1 MFDISFADKIS
12 RAYTRSC
19 KALCHELDI
28 PQTAFDILMF
38 LANHPEYKSARD
50 IVEVRRI
57 KANLVSINVDR
68 LVQEGLLVRCEVAHD
83 HMTDMS
89 TQEEENNS
97 TPVRRQSSLIIEEIK
112 DMGGA
117 GRFATWKSPANMAMA
132 YAATD
137 YAFGVAEGTIK
148 GYDRA
153 KMEEMLKKYA
163 GEVKTSTYQSGA
175 DKAEN
180 FLLFVGESKIFG
192 L

>member
-83 HMTDMS
+83 
-89 TQEEENNS
+89 
-97 TPVRRQSSLIIEEIK
+97 RRKVELQLTEKAAPIVEK
-112 DMGGA
+112 
-117 GRFATWKSPANMAMA
+117 GRTVQKQFEDILLQGIDEPTLAAFHAML
-132 YAATD
+132 T
-137 YAFGVAEGTIK
+137 
-148 GYDRA
+148 R
-153 KMEEMLKKYA
+153 MEQNIDQID
-163 GEVKTSTYQSGA
+163 G
-175 DKAEN
+175 
-180 FLLFVGESKIFG
+180 
-192 L
+192 

>member
-83 HMTDMS
+83 RRKVELQLTEKAAPIVEKGRAV
-89 TQEEENNS
+89 QKQFENILLQGIDEP
-97 TPVRRQSSLIIEEIK
+97 TL
-112 DMGGA
+112 A
-117 GRFATWKSPANMAMA
+117 AFHAML
-132 YAATD
+132 T
-137 YAFGVAEGTIK
+137 
-148 GYDRA
+148 R
-153 KMEEMLKKYA
+153 MEQNIDQID
-163 GEVKTSTYQSGA
+163 G
-175 DKAEN
+175 
-180 FLLFVGESKIFG
+180 
-192 L
+192 

>member
-83 HMTDMS
+83 
-89 TQEEENNS
+89 
-97 TPVRRQSSLIIEEIK
+97 RRKVELQLTEKAAPIVEK
-112 DMGGA
+112 
-117 GRFATWKSPANMAMA
+117 GRAVQKQFEDILLQGIDEPTLAAFHAML
-132 YAATD
+132 T
-137 YAFGVAEGTIK
+137 
-148 GYDRA
+148 R
-153 KMEEMLKKYA
+153 MEQNIDQID
-163 GEVKTSTYQSGA
+163 G
-175 DKAEN
+175 
-180 FLLFVGESKIFG
+180 
-192 L
+192 

>member
-50 IVEVRRI
+50 IVEIRRI

-83 HMTDMS
+83 RRKVELELTDQAAPIVERGRTVQKQFIDTMLQGIDE
-89 TQEEENNS
+89 TTLEAFRAALMQMEEN
-97 TPVRRQSSLIIEEIK
+97 IK
-112 DMGGA
+112 
-117 GRFATWKSPANMAMA
+117 
-132 YAATD
+132 
-137 YAFGVAEGTIK
+137 
-148 GYDRA
+148 
-153 KMEEMLKKYA
+153 
-163 GEVKTSTYQSGA
+163 KTEA
-175 DKAEN
+175 
-180 FLLFVGESKIFG
+180 
-192 L
+192 

>member
-50 IVEVRRI
+50 IVEIRRI

-83 HMTDMS
+83 
-89 TQEEENNS
+89 
-97 TPVRRQSSLIIEEIK
+97 RRKVELKRTEKAASIVEK
-112 DMGGA
+112 
-117 GRFATWKSPANMAMA
+117 GRAVQAQFIDTLLQGIDEPTL
-132 YAATD
+132 AA
-137 YAFGVAEGTIK
+137 F
-148 GYDRA
+148 RA
-153 KMEEMLKKYA
+153 ALMQMEKNINHTEA
-163 GEVKTSTYQSGA
+163 
-175 DKAEN
+175 
-180 FLLFVGESKIFG
+180 
-192 L
+192 

>member
-68 LVQEGLLVRCEVAHD
+68 LVQEGLLVRCEVA
-83 HMTDMS
+83 
-89 TQEEENNS
+89 
-97 TPVRRQSSLIIEEIK
+97 
-112 DMGGA
+112 
-117 GRFATWKSPANMAMA
+117 
-132 YAATD
+132 
-137 YAFGVAEGTIK
+137 
-148 GYDRA
+148 YDRRKVELQLTEKA
-153 KMEEMLKKYA
+153 APIVEKGRAVQKQFEDILLQGIDEPTLAAFHAMLTRMEQNIDQID
-163 GEVKTSTYQSGA
+163 G
-175 DKAEN
+175 
-180 FLLFVGESKIFG
+180 
-192 L
+192 